1 MKILIDGVRL
11 TNRPAG
17 VIDITISIINALSR
31 NFPNY
36 EILVITHNELH
47 VDVASQIENS
57 KNIKVIVEK
66 TVLFQSIG
74 LYWSLFKIN
83 SIVRRIKP
91 DLFIAPN
98 SLLSP
103 FFFPKNIKVALYIHD
118 LVYLLYPESMSLI
131 TKIQMKALQK
141 FSIKRADFFWTNSKY
156 TKEQLELFFSDDV
169 KHKAIFSGSGIN
181 ANFLNNSSIDK
192 LNSDKFIFHDKKYL
206 LFVGTQEPRKN
217 ILFLLQLFAEIRD
230 KDYHLVIV
238 GNKGWGQFEK
248 SIDTILNQANYPKDR
263 LHFTGYVELVD
274 LIAIYKQATLFV
286 STSLNEGLGLPQLE
300 AMALGVPVISPD
312 NSAMKEVVSGAG
324 ITVTSWDF
332 KDWNTAIEAVAAN
345 RLFYIEKGYQRVLD
359 YNWDTVVINF
369 DIEILIKLKQ
379 NLK

>member
-1 MKILIDGVRL
+1 MRILIDGVRL

-31 NFPNY
+31 NFPKY

-47 VDVASQIENS
+47 VDVASQIENN
-57 KNIKVIVEK
+57 KNIKIIVEE
-66 TVLFQSIG
+66 TALFKSIG

-83 SIVRRIKP
+83 SIVKRIKP

-103 FFFPKNIKVALYIHD
+103 FFFPRSIKVAIYIHD
-118 LVYLLYPESMSLI
+118 LVYLLYPESMNLI
-131 TKIQMKALQK
+131 TKLQMMMLQK
-141 FSIKRADFFWTNSKY
+141 FSIKRADYFWTNSKY
-156 TKEQLELFFSDDV
+156 TNEQLELFFPDNV
-169 KHKAIFSGSGIN
+169 KHKTIFSGSGIN
-181 ANFLNNSSIDK
+181 ANFLNNTSDHK
-192 LNSDKFIFHDKKYL
+192 LESNKYIFHDKKYL

-248 SIDTILNQANYPKDR
+248 SIDTILNQTNYPKDR
-263 LHFTGYVELVD
+263 LHFTGYVELAD
-274 LIAIYKQATLFV
+274 LIAIYKQASLFV

-312 NSAMKEVVSGAG
+312 NSAMKEVVTGAG
-324 ITVTSWDF
+324 ITVKSWDF
-332 KDWNTAIEAVAAN
+332 IDWNNAIDEMATN
-345 RLFYIEKGYQRVLD
+345 RDFYIKKGYERVLD
-359 YNWDTVVINF
+359 YNWNKVVIDF
-369 DIEILIKLKQ
+369 DKEILLNLKQ
-379 NLK
+379 NLE